1 MRQKEAARTI
11 GKARKPST
19 WHWSRDGVSAA
30 CGQPA
35 NPGQRLGAEFAELGD
50 CPGCLALWLASP
62 EWEAIRRE
70 VMRHVDEHAEARGYP
85 TNKESTR

>member
-35 NPGQRLGAEFAELGD
+35 NAGQLLGAEFAELGD
-50 CPGCLALWLASP
+50 CPGCLGLWLASP

-70 VMRHVDEHAEARGYP
+70 VMRHVDQHAEVRGYP
-85 TNKESTR
+85 RRR

>member
-30 CGQPA
+30 CRQPA
-35 NPGQRLGAEFAELGD
+35 NPGQLLGAEFAELGA

>member
-1 MRQKEAARTI
+1 MRQKEAAKTI
-11 GKARKPST
+11 GKARKFST

-35 NPGQRLGAEFAELGD
+35 NPGQLLRDEFAELGD

-70 VMRHVDEHAEARGYP
+70 VMRHVDQHAEARGYP
-85 TNKESTR
+85 RRR